1 MYFAFFYYLCHR
13 MAQRKHQIISFLLLL
28 VIGFYLGGSTLFVHS
43 HNIDGIKIVHSHPLA
58 GSSHTHTSSQLQTI
72 SFLATFLALVA
83 TSTVAL
89 SQIEGFQSEIIAKP
103 CKRIISVATLAHS
116 LRAPPASVL

>member
-1 MYFAFFYYLCHR
+1 MRTNKGKITILGT
-13 MAQRKHQIISFLLLL
+13 LLLT
-28 VIGFYLGGSTLFVHS
+28 IFAWYWCSATLFS
-43 HNIDGIKIVHSHPLA
+43 HEHFVDGVKIVHSHPLA

-89 SQIEGFQSEIIAKP
+89 SPIEGFKSEISTKPSERMTSAATIA
-103 CKRIISVATLAHS
+103 RS
-116 LRAPPASVL
+116 LRAPPVSLL

>member
-1 MYFAFFYYLCHR
+1 MRMNRGKITILGTMLLAIFAWYWCS
-13 MAQRKHQIISFLLLL
+13 A
-28 VIGFYLGGSTLFVHS
+28 TLFS
-43 HNIDGIKIVHSHPLA
+43 HEHFVNGEKIVHSHPLA

-89 SQIEGFQSEIIAKP
+89 SPIEGFKSEIIAKP
-103 CKRIISVATLAHS
+103 CKRIISVAALAHS